1 MQRMK
6 DTMYIEHT
14 PHHTTDRAIA
24 CVRSSVGSLMVG
36 SLVACTLLGAMPAAH
51 AGPGDHEE
59 HAQRKEDAHAQR
71 EAVRAEH
78 AQPQGQ
84 PGQPQQGGPAARPAE
99 APRQFDPRSFDGR
112 AEEQRRAMQDVNRN
126 AEAGRRL
133 RMTADERR
141 DLRRQINEAGQ
152 DIYANPPRR

>member
-1 MQRMK
+1 
-6 DTMYIEHT
+6 MYIEHKQL
-14 PHHTTDRAIA
+14 HTADHAIS
-24 CVRSSVGSLMVG
+24 CVRSSVGSLLVG
-36 SLVACTLLGAMPAAH
+36 SLVACALLGGMATAQAA
-51 AGPGDHEE
+51 PGDHEE

-78 AQPQGQ
+78 GQPQGQ
-84 PGQPQQGGPAARPAE
+84 PGQPGVPASQGMPVGHPPE
-99 APRQFDPRSFDGR
+99 AQRQLDPRSFEGR
-112 AEEQRRAMQDVNRN
+112 AEEQRRAMQDANRN
-126 AEAGRRL
+126 AETGRRL

>member
-6 DTMYIEHT
+6 DTMMIEHT
-14 PHHTTDRAIA
+14 ALLTTDRALA
-24 CVRSSVGSLMVG
+24 CARSAVGSLMVG
-36 SLVACTLLGAMPAAH
+36 SVLACTLLGGMMPAQA
-51 AGPGDHEE
+51 APGEHE
-59 HAQRKEDAHAQR
+59 AHAQR

-78 AQPQGQ
+78 AQPGQ
-84 PGQPQQGGPAARPAE
+84 PPQQGGPAARPPE
-99 APRQFDPRSFDGR
+99 PQRQIDPRSFDAR
-112 AEEQRRAMQDVNRN
+112 SEEQRRAILDASHN

-152 DIYANPPRR
+152 DIYAYPPRR

>member
-1 MQRMK
+1 M
-6 DTMYIEHT
+6 TIEHT
-14 PHHTTDRAIA
+14 EHLTADRAMA
-24 CVRSSVGSLMVG
+24 CVRSSVGSLVVG
-36 SLVACTLLGAMPAAH
+36 SFVACTLLGAFPAAH
-51 AGPGDHEE
+51 AGPGEHEE
-59 HAQRKEDAHAQR
+59 HAQRKEDVHAQR

-78 AQPQGQ
+78 AQPGQ
-84 PGQPQQGGPAARPAE
+84 PPQQGGPAARPPE
-99 APRQFDPRSFDGR
+99 APRQIDPRSFDGR